1 MIIIGFIALTLTL
14 AAFLSDSKRCLMM
27 MQQNSYRTERYS
39 RWLTM
44 SGDSTSF
51 LRLAGY
57 VVFFISLCIF
67 SIQPVALVLMCLFG
81 ATVTALQYKAS
92 GSYKKPLVWTARARR
107 IYITQVTLGLVIT
120 VAAMGIFGDESGV
133 NLFYSAATAL
143 TGCYCA
149 DNIIVMLAVRLLAPL
164 EKRINR
170 RYYDEA
176 EMILRSM
183 PELKVVGITGSYGKT
198 STKHYLYRILS
209 EHYETLMTPGS
220 YNTTLGVVRTVRE
233 MMKPYTEI
241 FIVEMGAKQPGDI
254 EEICRLVHPQVG
266 IVTAVGPQHLE
277 SFKTLERVQQTKF
290 ELVDSLPVNGLA
302 IINNDF
308 SMIQS
313 REVTNVPTRR
323 YAVAFP
329 EKADL
334 TATDIIYSPTGTT
347 FTVTDGKDYSLTL
360 TTRLLGE
367 CNISNL
373 IAAVIAARY
382 LGVPDDKIKTGVA
395 AIEPVEHRLSIKRAG
410 NLTLL
415 DDAFNSNPLGS
426 SMALDVLSAMPG
438 CRVVITPGMIE
449 LGEKTYE
456 LNREF
461 GKKIAACADIAY
473 IVGHYNREAIVSGI
487 EEGIK
492 EGSNIKI
499 ITTETFMEAQTLMV
513 QQTAGSQATVLYEN
527 DLPDTFK

>member
-1 MIIIGFIALTLTL
+1 MIILGFIALTLTL

-27 MQQNSYRTERYS
+27 MQQNSYRPERYQ
-39 RWLTM
+39 RWLSM

-67 SIQPVALVLMCLFG
+67 SLQSVALILMCLF
-81 ATVTALQYKAS
+81 AITVVALQYKAS
-92 GSYKKPLVWTARARR
+92 RSYKKPLVWTPRARR
-107 IYITQVTLGLVIT
+107 IYITQLILGMIVT
-120 VAAMGIFGDESGV
+120 VAVMGIFGNESGP
-133 NLFYSAATAL
+133 NTLYAAACAL

-149 DNIIVMLAVRLLAPL
+149 DNIIVMLSVHLLAPL

-183 PELKVVGITGSYGKT
+183 PDLKVVGITGSYGKT

-233 MMKPYTEI
+233 LMKPYTEV

-254 EEICRLVHPQVG
+254 EEICRLVHPLVG

-308 SMIQS
+308 RMIKS
-313 REVTNVPTRR
+313 RIVSNVPARR

-329 EKADL
+329 DNADL
-334 TATDIIYSPTGTT
+334 VATDITYTPSGTT
-347 FTVTDGKDYSLTL
+347 FTVTDGKDYKLEL
-360 TTRLLGE
+360 HTRLLGE
-367 CNISNL
+367 CNVSNL
-373 IAAVIAARY
+373 LAAVIAARY
-382 LGVPDDKIKTGVA
+382 LGVPDDKIKNGVA
-395 AIEPVEHRLSIKRAG
+395 AIEPVEHRLNIKRAG

-415 DDAFNSNPLGS
+415 DDAFNSNPVGS
-426 SMALDVLSAMPG
+426 AMALDVLAAMPG

-449 LGEKTYE
+449 LGEQTFE
-456 LNREF
+456 LNHEF
-461 GKKIAACADIAY
+461 GKKIASSADIAY
-473 IVGHYNREAIVSGI
+473 VVGQYNREAIVSGI

-492 EGSNIKI
+492 EGSKIKVF
-499 ITTETFMEAQTLMV
+499 TTETFMEAQTRMV
-513 QQTAGSQATVLYEN
+513 HETSGIQAVVLYEN